1 VNAPIEGIALAIV
14 IVGLALST
22 FVTRTSFLVAGAR
35 GRLHPRI
42 ETALRYAPVCTLIA
56 IIVPDV
62 LMHAQHA
69 DFSLLNPRLAGVE
82 VGVGLGL
89 GDAIWCGFGVAAA
102 GGLLLGCDFATA
114 GGGDALGGALSAIAF
129 ITRGDSAGLMVSLIT
144 SFADFWKVTGMF
156 RCTSKFTVAISRW
169 ASSE

>member
-1 VNAPIEGIALAIV
+1 MNAPIEGIALGIV

-42 ETALRYAPVCTLIA
+42 ETALRYAPVCTLTA

-69 DFSLLNPRLAGVE
+69 DFSLFNPRL
-82 VGVGLGL
+82 VGVLASGAWLFFSRN
-89 GDAIWCGFGVAAA
+89 IFGC
-102 GGLLLGCDFATA
+102 L
-114 GGGDALGGALSAIAF
+114 ALGMAAYS
-129 ITRGDSAGLMVSLIT
+129 LMRL
-144 SFADFWKVTGMF
+144 AQ
-156 RCTSKFTVAISRW
+156 
-169 ASSE
+169 